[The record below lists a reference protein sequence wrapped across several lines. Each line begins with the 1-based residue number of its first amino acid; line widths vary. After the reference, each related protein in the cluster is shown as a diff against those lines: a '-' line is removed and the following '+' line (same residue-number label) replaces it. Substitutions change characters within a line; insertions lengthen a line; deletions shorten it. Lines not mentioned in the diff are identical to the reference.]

1 MRKTEV
7 SKYYKMRPPNVVIT
21 KMGFESLLPELES
34 CCYFFTAA
42 QSKLLYTNGSQN
54 MKWAW

>member
-54 MKWAW
+54 MK